1 MADIER
7 NSLAK
12 GITNVLQ
19 KILFIGNV
27 GNYKILSIFC
37 IPILKINSA
46 EKIHKKCLKVLIRRN
61 KIVLS
66 SGDNRIYSCNP
77 KYITEE
83 IIRRDLAYD
92 IVWLLPKRCNIS
104 SVPEGIK
111 VVNVDNWRLC
121 LKELSEA
128 HIWID
133 NNRKSKLFNKGLIKK
148 EGQFYIQTWHGS
160 LGIKRICKS
169 RPDFSLEKNGQNMYY
184 LSVPDDKSVD
194 FVMSNSNFDDL
205 MFSDFF
211 FNCKLI
217 KLGHPRCDVFFLEEN
232 KKRRIYE
239 RVHSV
244 LGIPNDVKIVAYMP
258 TFRDTG
264 RADCYNVDFESLTK
278 ALEAKFG
285 GKWIVVVKM
294 HPKKKR
300 FSKKIFNFSENVV
313 DSSEYPDAQE
323 LLSVVDVCITDYS
336 SCIFDFMLTR
346 RPGFIFATDIE
357 MYNNERGFYYPLET
371 TPFPI
376 ATTNEELASN
386 ILNFDEK
393 KYKSNVEAFLKEKGC
408 IEDGHSSERVVDL
421 IEKLMAQ

>member
-1 MADIER
+1 M
-7 NSLAK
+7 
-12 GITNVLQ
+12 
-19 KILFIGNV
+19 FIGNI
-27 GNYKILSIFC
+27 GDYKTFSIFG
-37 IPILKINSA
+37 ITVFRTNKVKRIQ
-46 EKIHKKCLKVLIRRN
+46 EKITKMPVRRN
-61 KIVLS
+61 MIVFTS
-66 SGDNRIYSCNP
+66 DVCKTYSCNP

-83 IIRRDLAYD
+83 IIRRGLRYD
-92 IVWLLPKRCNIS
+92 IVWLVSKNSNVGDIPENI
-104 SVPEGIK
+104 EI
-111 VVNVDNWRLC
+111 VDINDVKIC
-121 LKELSEA
+121 LKKLAEA

-133 NNRKSKLFNKGLIKK
+133 NNRKSRLFNKGLIKK

-160 LGIKRICKS
+160 LGIKRIGDDVVMQLTSDRLK
-169 RPDFSLEKNGQNMYY
+169 FLEIAKIDMSSADVF
-184 LSVPDDKSVD
+184 L
-194 FVMSNSNFDDL
+194 SNSIFDEKFL
-205 MFSDFF
+205 YKNIS
-211 FNCKLI
+211 CKRKI
-217 KLGHPRCDVFFLEEN
+217 QKLGHPRCDVFFLEEDR
-232 KKRRIYE
+232 KRRIHE
-239 RVHSV
+239 KVHSI
-244 LGIPNDVKIVAYMP
+244 LGIQDDVKIVAYTP

-264 RADCYNVDFESLTK
+264 RVDCCNVDFESLTK
-278 ALEAKFG
+278 VLEAKFG
-285 GKWIVVVKM
+285 GNWVIVVKV
-294 HPKKKR
+294 HPKIKR
-300 FSKKIFNFSENVV
+300 FSEKIFNFGENVV
-313 DSSEYPDAQE
+313 NASRYPDAQE

>member
-1 MADIER
+1 MKTVAGSVR
-7 NSLAK
+7 K
-12 GITNVLQ
+12 RITNFLQ
-19 KILFIGNV
+19 KVLFIGNI
-27 GNYKILSIFC
+27 GNYKIFSILGVSVLR
-37 IPILKINSA
+37 INRTKIIRKRIS
-46 EKIHKKCLKVLIRRN
+46 KITIRKN
-61 KIVLS
+61 KIVLL
-66 SGDNRIYSCNP
+66 SGDNKTYSCNP

-92 IVWLLPKRCNIS
+92 IIWLLPKLYSIS
-104 SVPEGIK
+104 SVPEEIK
-111 VVNVDNWRLC
+111 VVNVDDWRAC
-121 LKELSEA
+121 LKELGEA

-133 NNRKSKLFNKGLIKK
+133 NNRKNGLFDKGLIKK

-169 RPDFSLEKNGQNMYY
+169 RPWFSLEKTNKFRFFA
-184 LSVPDDKSVD
+184 SKPDDESVD
-194 FVMSNSNFDDL
+194 FVISNSKFDDMML
-205 MFSDFF
+205 LDFF
-211 FNCKLI
+211 FNCKVI
-217 KLGHPRCDVFFLEEN
+217 KLGHPRCDVFFLEED
-232 KKRRIYE
+232 KKRRIHE

-264 RADCYNVDFESLTK
+264 RVDCYNVNFESLTK
-278 ALEAKFG
+278 TLEAKFG
-285 GKWIVVVKM
+285 GKWVIVVKV
-294 HPKKKR
+294 HPKIKR

-393 KYKSNVEAFLKEKGC
+393 KYKSNVEEFLKEKGC

>member
-1 MADIER
+1 MHVKRNILTKNITDI
-7 NSLAK
+7 
-12 GITNVLQ
+12 LQ
-19 KILFIGNV
+19 KILFIGNI
-27 GNYKILSIFC
+27 GSYKIISIFG
-37 IPILKINSA
+37 IFTLKINRT
-46 EKIHKKCLKVLIRRN
+46 EKIQKKCVRVPIRKN
-61 KIVLS
+61 KIVLL
-66 SGDNRIYSCNP
+66 SGDNKTYSCNP

-83 IIRRDLAYD
+83 IIRRNLQYDL
-92 IVWLLPKRCNIS
+92 VWLLPKYYDLFYH
-104 SVPEGIK
+104 VPEGIK
-111 VVNVDNWRLC
+111 VVNVDNWRAC

-133 NNRKSKLFNKGLIKK
+133 NNRKNRFFDKGLIKK

-169 RPDFSLEKNGQNMYY
+169 RPWFSLEKTNKFRFFA
-184 LSVPDDKSVD
+184 SKPDDESVD
-194 FVMSNSNFDDL
+194 FVISNSNFDDL

-211 FNCKLI
+211 FNCKVI
-217 KLGHPRCDVFFLEEN
+217 KLGHPRCDVFFLEED
-232 KKRRIYE
+232 KKRRIHE

-264 RADCYNVDFESLTK
+264 RIDCYDIDFESLVKT
-278 ALEAKFG
+278 LEVKFG
-285 GKWIVVVKM
+285 GKWVIVVKV
-294 HPKKKR
+294 HPKIKVL
-300 FSKKIFNFSENVV
+300 SKEIFRFSENIIDV
-313 DSSEYPDAQE
+313 SRYPDTQE

-393 KYKSNVEAFLKEKGC
+393 KYKSDVEEFLKEKGC

>member
-148 EGQFYIQTWHGS
+148 EWQFYIQTWHGS
-160 LGIKRICKS
+160 LGIKRIGDDVVLQLTSDRLK
-169 RPDFSLEKNGQNMYY
+169 FLEIAKIDMSSADVF
-184 LSVPDDKSVD
+184 L
-194 FVMSNSNFDDL
+194 SNSIFDEKFL
-205 MFSDFF
+205 YK
-211 FNCKLI
+211 NVGCKHKI
-217 KLGHPRCDVFFLEEN
+217 QKLGHPRCDVFFLEED
-232 KKRRIYE
+232 KKRRIHE
-239 RVHSV
+239 KVHSI
-244 LGIPNDVKIVAYMP
+244 LGIQDDVKIVAYAP

-264 RADCYNVDFESLTK
+264 RVDCYNVDFESLTK
-278 ALEAKFG
+278 VLEAKFG
-285 GKWIVVVKM
+285 GNWVIVVKV
-294 HPKKKR
+294 HPKIKR
-300 FSKKIFNFSENVV
+300 FSEKIFNFGENVV
-313 DSSEYPDAQE
+313 DASEYPDAQE
-323 LLSVVDVCITDYS
+323 LLSAIDVCITDYS

-376 ATTNEELASN
+376 ATTNEELANN

-393 KYKSNVEAFLKEKGC
+393 KYTCDVEAFLKENGC

>member
-1 MADIER
+1 MKTVAGSVR
-7 NSLAK
+7 K
-12 GITNVLQ
+12 RITNFLQ
-19 KILFIGNV
+19 KVLFIGNI
-27 GNYKILSIFC
+27 GDYKTFSIFG
-37 IPILKINSA
+37 ITVFRTNKVKRIQ
-46 EKIHKKCLKVLIRRN
+46 EKITKMPVRRN
-61 KIVLS
+61 MIVFTS
-66 SGDNRIYSCNP
+66 DVCKTYSCNP

-83 IIRRDLAYD
+83 IIRRGLRYD
-92 IVWLLPKRCNIS
+92 IVWLVSKNSNVGDI
-104 SVPEGIK
+104 PEGIEI
-111 VVNVDNWRLC
+111 VDINDAKIC
-121 LKELSEA
+121 LKKLAEA

-133 NNRKSKLFNKGLIKK
+133 NNRKSKLFNKGLKKK

-160 LGIKRICKS
+160 LGIKKICKS
-169 RPDFSLEKNGQNMYY
+169 RPDFSLEKNNQNMYY
-184 LSVPDDKSVD
+184 LSVPDDESVD
-194 FVMSNSNFDDL
+194 FVISNSNFDDL

-217 KLGHPRCDVFFLEEN
+217 KLGHPRCDVFFLEEDR
-232 KKRRIYE
+232 KRRIHEKVY
-239 RVHSV
+239 SI
-244 LGIPNDVKIVAYMP
+244 LGIPDDVKIVAYTP

-264 RADCYNVDFESLTK
+264 RVDCYGVDFENLTK
-278 ALEAKFG
+278 ALKAKFG

-294 HPKKKR
+294 HPKIKR
-300 FSKKIFNFSENVV
+300 FSEKIFNFGENVV
-313 DSSEYPDAQE
+313 DASEYPDAQE

>member
-1 MADIER
+1 MKTVAGSVR
-7 NSLAK
+7 K
-12 GITNVLQ
+12 RITNFLQ
-19 KILFIGNV
+19 KVLFIGNI
-27 GNYKILSIFC
+27 GNYKIFSILGVSVLR
-37 IPILKINSA
+37 INRTKIIRKRIS
-46 EKIHKKCLKVLIRRN
+46 KITIRKN
-61 KIVLS
+61 KIVLL
-66 SGDNRIYSCNP
+66 SGDNKTYSCNP

-92 IVWLLPKRCNIS
+92 IIWLLPKLYSIS
-104 SVPEGIK
+104 SVPEEIK
-111 VVNVDNWRLC
+111 VVNVDDWRAC
-121 LKELSEA
+121 LRELGEA

-133 NNRKSKLFNKGLIKK
+133 NNRKNGLFDKGLIKK

-169 RPDFSLEKNGQNMYY
+169 RPWFSLEKTNKFRFFA
-184 LSVPDDKSVD
+184 SKPDDESVD
-194 FVMSNSNFDDL
+194 FVISNSNFDDL

-211 FNCKLI
+211 FNCKVI
-217 KLGHPRCDVFFLEEN
+217 KLGHPRCDVFFLEEDR
-232 KKRRIYE
+232 KRRIYE

-264 RADCYNVDFESLTK
+264 RVDCYNVNFESLTK
-278 ALEAKFG
+278 TLEAKFG
-285 GKWIVVVKM
+285 GKWVIVVKV
-294 HPKKKR
+294 HPKIKR

-393 KYKSNVEAFLKEKGC
+393 KYKCDVETFLKENGC

>member
-1 MADIER
+1 MKTVAGSVQKR
-7 NSLAK
+7 
-12 GITNVLQ
+12 ITNFLQ
-19 KILFIGNV
+19 KVLFIGNI
-27 GNYKILSIFC
+27 GDYKTFSIFG
-37 IPILKINSA
+37 ITVFRTNKVKRIQ
-46 EKIHKKCLKVLIRRN
+46 EKITKMPVRRN
-61 KIVLS
+61 MIVFTS
-66 SGDNRIYSCNP
+66 DVCKTYSCNP

-83 IIRRDLAYD
+83 IIRRGLRYD
-92 IVWLLPKRCNIS
+92 IVWLVSKNSNVGDI
-104 SVPEGIK
+104 PEGIEI
-111 VVNVDNWRLC
+111 VDINDAKIC
-121 LKELSEA
+121 LKKLAEA

-160 LGIKRICKS
+160 LGIKRIGDEVVVQLTSDRLK
-169 RPDFSLEKNGQNMYY
+169 FLELAKIDMSSADVF
-184 LSVPDDKSVD
+184 L
-194 FVMSNSNFDDL
+194 SNSIFDEKFL
-205 MFSDFF
+205 YI
-211 FNCKLI
+211 NVGCKHKI
-217 KLGHPRCDVFFLEEN
+217 QKLGHPRCDVFFLEEN

-264 RADCYNVDFESLTK
+264 RVDCYGIDFESLTK

-285 GKWIVVVKM
+285 GKWVIVVKV
-294 HPKKKR
+294 HPKIKR

-313 DSSEYPDAQE
+313 NVSGYHDAQE

-336 SCIFDFMLTR
+336 SCIFDFMLTS

-386 ILNFDEK
+386 ILNFNEN
-393 KYKSNVEAFLKEKGC
+393 KYKHDMEMFLK
-408 IEDGHSSERVVDL
+408 
-421 IEKLMAQ
+421 

>member
-1 MADIER
+1 MKTVAGSVQKR
-7 NSLAK
+7 
-12 GITNVLQ
+12 ITNFLQ
-19 KILFIGNV
+19 KVLFIGNI
-27 GNYKILSIFC
+27 GDYKTFSIFG
-37 IPILKINSA
+37 ITVFRTNKVKRIQ
-46 EKIHKKCLKVLIRRN
+46 EKITKMPVRRN
-61 KIVLS
+61 MIVFTS
-66 SGDNRIYSCNP
+66 DVCKTYSCNP

-83 IIRRDLAYD
+83 IIRRGLRYD
-92 IVWLLPKRCNIS
+92 IVWLVSKNSNVGDIPENI
-104 SVPEGIK
+104 EI
-111 VVNVDNWRLC
+111 VDINDVKIC
-121 LKELSEA
+121 LKKLAEA

-160 LGIKRICKS
+160 LGIKRIGDEVVVQLTSDRLK
-169 RPDFSLEKNGQNMYY
+169 FLELAKIDMSSADVF
-184 LSVPDDKSVD
+184 L
-194 FVMSNSNFDDL
+194 SNSIFDEKFL
-205 MFSDFF
+205 YK
-211 FNCKLI
+211 NVGCKHKI
-217 KLGHPRCDVFFLEEN
+217 QKLGHPRCDVFFLEEDR
-232 KKRRIYE
+232 KRRIYE

-264 RADCYNVDFESLTK
+264 RVDCYGIDFESLTK

-285 GKWIVVVKM
+285 GKWVIVVKV
-294 HPKKKR
+294 HPKIKR

-313 DSSEYPDAQE
+313 DASRYLDAQE

-336 SCIFDFMLTR
+336 SCIFDFMLTS

-386 ILNFDEK
+386 ILNFNEK
-393 KYKSNVEAFLKEKGC
+393 KYKHDMEMFLKEKGC

>member
-1 MADIER
+1 MVDVKR

-12 GITNVLQ
+12 NITNVLQ

-27 GNYKILSIFC
+27 GNYKIFSIFG
-37 IPILKINSA
+37 ITVFRTNKVKRIQ
-46 EKIHKKCLKVLIRRN
+46 EKITKMPVRRN
-61 KIVLS
+61 MIVFTS
-66 SGDNRIYSCNP
+66 DVCKTYSCNP

-83 IIRRDLAYD
+83 IIRRGLRYD
-92 IVWLLPKRCNIS
+92 IVWLVSKNSNVGDI
-104 SVPEGIK
+104 PEGIEI
-111 VVNVDNWRLC
+111 VDINDAKIC
-121 LKELSEA
+121 LKKLAEA

-160 LGIKRICKS
+160 LGIKRIGDEVVVQLTSDRLK
-169 RPDFSLEKNGQNMYY
+169 FLELAKIDMSSADVF
-184 LSVPDDKSVD
+184 L
-194 FVMSNSNFDDL
+194 SNSIFDEKFL
-205 MFSDFF
+205 YK
-211 FNCKLI
+211 NVGCKHKI
-217 KLGHPRCDVFFLEEN
+217 QKLGHPRCDVFFLEEN

-264 RADCYNVDFESLTK
+264 RVDCYGIDFESLTK

-285 GKWIVVVKM
+285 GKWVIVVKV
-294 HPKKKR
+294 HPKIKR

-313 DSSEYPDAQE
+313 NVSGYHDAQE

-336 SCIFDFMLTR
+336 SCIFDFMLTS

-376 ATTNEELASN
+376 ATTNEELANN
-386 ILNFDEK
+386 ILSFDEK
-393 KYKSNVEAFLKEKGC
+393 KYTCDVEAFLKEKGC

-421 IEKLMAQ
+421 IEELMAQ

>member
-1 MADIER
+1 MKTVAGSVR
-7 NSLAK
+7 K
-12 GITNVLQ
+12 RITNFLQ
-19 KILFIGNV
+19 KVLFIGNI
-27 GNYKILSIFC
+27 GNYKIFSILGVSVLR
-37 IPILKINSA
+37 INRTKIIRKRIS
-46 EKIHKKCLKVLIRRN
+46 KITIRKN
-61 KIVLS
+61 KIVLL
-66 SGDNRIYSCNP
+66 SGDNKTYSCNP

-92 IVWLLPKRCNIS
+92 IIWLLPKLYSIS
-104 SVPEGIK
+104 SVPEEIK
-111 VVNVDNWRLC
+111 VVNVDDWRAC
-121 LKELSEA
+121 LKELGEA

-133 NNRKSKLFNKGLIKK
+133 NNRKNRFFDKGLIKK

-169 RPDFSLEKNGQNMYY
+169 RPWFSLEKTNKFRFFA
-184 LSVPDDKSVD
+184 SKPDDESVD
-194 FVMSNSNFDDL
+194 FVISNSKFDDMML
-205 MFSDFF
+205 LDFF
-211 FNCKLI
+211 FNCKVI
-217 KLGHPRCDVFFLEEN
+217 KLGHPRCDVFFLEED
-232 KKRRIYE
+232 KKRRIHE

-264 RADCYNVDFESLTK
+264 RVDCYNVNFESLTK
-278 ALEAKFG
+278 TLEAKFG
-285 GKWIVVVKM
+285 GKWVIVVKV
-294 HPKKKR
+294 HPKIKR

-393 KYKSNVEAFLKEKGC
+393 KYKSDVEEFLKEKGC

>member
-1 MADIER
+1 MKTVAGSVR
-7 NSLAK
+7 K
-12 GITNVLQ
+12 RITNFLQ
-19 KILFIGNV
+19 KVLFIGNI
-27 GNYKILSIFC
+27 GDYKTFSIFG
-37 IPILKINSA
+37 ITVFRTNKVKRIQ
-46 EKIHKKCLKVLIRRN
+46 EKITKMPVRRN
-61 KIVLS
+61 MIVFTS
-66 SGDNRIYSCNP
+66 DVCKTYSCNP

-83 IIRRDLAYD
+83 IIRRGLRYD
-92 IVWLLPKRCNIS
+92 IVWLVSKNSNVGDI
-104 SVPEGIK
+104 PEGIEI
-111 VVNVDNWRLC
+111 VDINDAKIC
-121 LKELSEA
+121 LKKLAEA

-160 LGIKRICKS
+160 LGIKRIGDDVVLQLTSDRLK
-169 RPDFSLEKNGQNMYY
+169 FLEIAKIDMSSADVF
-184 LSVPDDKSVD
+184 L
-194 FVMSNSNFDDL
+194 SNSIFDEKFL
-205 MFSDFF
+205 YKNIS
-211 FNCKLI
+211 CKRKI
-217 KLGHPRCDVFFLEEN
+217 QKLGHPRCDVFFLEEN

-285 GKWIVVVKM
+285 GKWVIVVKV
-294 HPKKKR
+294 HPKIKR

-313 DSSEYPDAQE
+313 DASEYPDAQE

-408 IEDGHSSERVVDL
+408 I
-421 IEKLMAQ
+421 